1 MGDGKP
7 PSDDGREDRGSTLR
21 TVLACNLGVCLEG
34 FDFIAF
40 SFFAVII
47 GKQFFPSSDDLARLL
62 FGFASFGFAYVA
74 RPLGGIFW
82 GLYADRA
89 GRRPALALV
98 SITMAVGVAMIAFT
112 PNYATIGIAAPILMT
127 LARLIQ
133 GFSAGGEFASATT
146 MLVEYAPAGRRGLY
160 ASSQMASQA
169 LTIAIASAL
178 VLVLDRTLAP
188 ATLDS
193 IGWRAVFAF
202 GILIGPV
209 GFYMRSRLAETPEFR
224 RIAEARSA
232 REKVRLA
239 DMLRRYRF
247 EALGIAG

>member
-1 MGDGKP
+1 MSDGKG
-7 PSDDGREDRGSTLR
+7 PSATAQPDRSSTLR

-47 GKQFFPSSDDLARLL
+47 GREFFPSGSELSEPTLRLRL
-62 FGFASFGFAYVA
+62 FGFAYVA

-89 GRRPALALV
+89 GRRPALAFV

-112 PNYATIGIAAPILMT
+112 PNYATIGIAAPILMM

-146 MLVEYAPAGRRGLY
+146 MLVEYAPAGKRGLY

-169 LTIAIASAL
+169 LTIAVASAL
-178 VLVLDRTLAP
+178 VFILNRTLTP
-188 ATLDS
+188 EVLES
-193 IGWRAVFAF
+193 VGWRAVFVF
-202 GILIGPV
+202 GI
-209 GFYMRSRLAETPEFR
+209 
-224 RIAEARSA
+224 
-232 REKVRLA
+232 
-239 DMLRRYRF
+239 
-247 EALGIAG
+247 